1 MPPRHDGPL
10 KLLMTADAVG
20 GVFQYA
26 LDLAS
31 GLSTHGITT
40 TLAMMGPAMRP
51 AQAAAALQV
60 PGLTILDTRQPLDW
74 LAADAHSIGE
84 AAHALARIARQREVD
99 IVHVNTP
106 ALADGPFEVPV
117 VAAAHS
123 CLATWWSAV
132 REGLLPEDFRWRTE
146 LMAHGLKAADA
157 VVAPSSAYARM
168 LADTYGIDALP
179 VHNGRAEPPTDL
191 SLDMAPMA
199 FTAGR
204 LWDEGKNVATLD
216 AAAAL
221 TAVPIRTAGPLAG
234 PNGAQVTFRHL
245 SWAGVLDDR
254 GMRAELANRPIFVS
268 AALYEPFG
276 LTVLE
281 AAQAGCPL
289 VLSDIP
295 TFRELWNGAAV
306 FVPPRDAQGFAAAL
320 TRLAADEQERAALGA
335 TAAAR
340 ATRYGIARMAS
351 AMAEIYG
358 ALLNGITTTG
368 AKEAAA

>member
-1 MPPRHDGPL
+1 MPPRHDAPL

-31 GLSTHGITT
+31 GLHAHGITT
-40 TLAMMGPAMRP
+40 TLAVMGPAMQP
-51 AQAAAALQV
+51 AQAVAALEV
-60 PGLTILDTRQPLDW
+60 PGLTILDTRLPLDW
-74 LAADAHSIGE
+74 LAEDAHSVGE
-84 AAHALARIARQREVD
+84 AAHALARIARQRGADLVQ
-99 IVHVNTP
+99 VNTP
-106 ALADGPFEVPV
+106 ALADGPFAVPV

-123 CLATWWSAV
+123 CLATWWAAV
-132 REGLLPEDFRWRTE
+132 KEGPLPYDFRWRTD
-146 LMAHGLKAADA
+146 LMARGLKAAHT
-157 VVAPSSAYARM
+157 VVAPSRAYAQM
-168 LADTYGIDALP
+168 LADAYGIEALP
-179 VHNGRAEPPTDL
+179 VSNGRAEASAVVPPDT
-191 SLDMAPMA
+191 AAQA

-335 TAAAR
+335 TAVAR
-340 ATRYGIARMAS
+340 ATRYGITRMAS

-358 ALLNGITTTG
+358 ALINGITTTG